1 MAAPINAKINDLS
14 NLHTGFNWHNIKVSK
29 NAKKIINMI
38 KYFCLLT
45 NKPASNEPIPA
56 TLRIFPIIAPKKKIP

>member
-1 MAAPINAKINDLS
+1 MAAPINAKTKDLS
-14 NLHTGFNWHNIKVSK
+14 NLQIGFNWHNKKVSK
-29 NAKKIINMI
+29 NAKKIINII

-56 TLRIFPIIAPKKKIP
+56 MLSIFPNNAPKI